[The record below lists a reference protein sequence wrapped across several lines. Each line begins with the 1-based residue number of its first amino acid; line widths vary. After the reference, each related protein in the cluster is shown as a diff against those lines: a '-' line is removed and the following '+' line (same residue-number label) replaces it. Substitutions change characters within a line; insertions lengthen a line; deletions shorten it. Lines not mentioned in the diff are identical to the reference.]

1 MVSVMVRD
9 KYVKA
14 LNALGDVQS
23 AVDTALEQ
31 YTTEQIKSKINE
43 LRRHE
48 VSYEKKYGMD
58 YSTFSKRASHDERF
72 IQQVEAN
79 ISKTWELDSADW
91 EFCHK
96 GIQDWTDHL
105 QMLSQK

>member
-1 MVSVMVRD
+1 MSSVMVKD
-9 KYVKA
+9 KYIQA

-23 AVDTALEQ
+23 GVDTALEL

-43 LRRHE
+43 LRRRE
-48 VSYEKKYGMD
+48 ERYEAKYGME
-58 YSTFSKRASHDERF
+58 YSIFAKRASLDESF

-79 ISKTWELDSADW
+79 ISKTWELDIADW

-96 GIQDWTDHL
+96 GIQDWTHHL
-105 QMLSQK
+105 LLLSHK